1 MMRSVF
7 ASFFLLTAATGM
19 AHSQAYDPFAALFG
33 EEDRMIDAGLASA
46 PGRDD
51 IELVQVRLNSF
62 TLIET
67 QTAFQTSNGLC
78 LPVEPLLEAL
88 EVPITLDGDHARG
101 WFIDPARKIEL
112 DFTAGAGTVEGAT
125 FSAKPQKTE
134 QGWCLPL
141 ADWSRILPVDFDYNY
156 GALSVALTPREI
168 LPIEARLERDLLRQ
182 QIREDGV
189 YDPNYPLIEV
199 PYRWLSL
206 PTADLNLGFQLMDT
220 GQTSTEGSVEL
231 AGDILKMTGRLQYS
245 GQNRPR
251 ITLGRVSAEAEE
263 LGPLKAHSFAIGDVV
278 STRLPMLAETR
289 TGQGIT
295 ISNRPTISADIFDT
309 TDIRGALP
317 QGWEAELYEG
327 QQLLGFVTEAD
338 INGDYVFSDVA
349 LRPGYN
355 RFTVKLF
362 GPYGEREDRQVK
374 IMVGAELC
382 PENEVQYSF
391 GLVRADK
398 DEGALVP
405 KRQVSAYTSLRYG
418 LSKNTTGQLDAIVS
432 DSAGFTAAGAS
443 LSGSAFNT
451 YGVLRVASDG
461 RGRPAYAAAIQKRL
475 NDQGARLQL
484 DVRDYGSVENEV
496 SGFGDLRLQ
505 RSALLTYD
513 TSINFGLMRGPTAMH
528 ARYEWLSLVNGGE
541 ETNLSSRF
549 AGALGRSRWSNT
561 VRYTNRT
568 DKTGVSSSDLLG
580 DFLVSRSFG
589 DVRLRGAATYDLSE
603 TPEVTT
609 LALAAQKRIGRKGF
623 GQVTL
628 SRDMKTSAMNLNAS
642 YSKSFDSFALSASA
656 GADDKGMVTAGVRF
670 SVSLFHDTSM
680 GRYVTAAPGLSRSG
694 AVRAVVFDDIDGD
707 GVYGEV
713 DKLQSD
719 AGFIVGQSLR
729 SERTSRRGDAV
740 LGELQPGALTNI
752 ELKQSTIED
761 PFLQAA
767 QPGAAVIARPGLVI
781 DVPFA
786 LTATAD
792 IDGIVTMQA
801 GSNATPVSGVT
812 VEAVDEAGITLA
824 STKTEYD
831 GYYYIDGIA
840 ARSVTIR
847 VAQEALNEI
856 SAQAAP
862 VLVELSRDAPSAMG
876 VDLSIRHAN

>member
-1 MMRSVF
+1 MMRIIS
-7 ASFFLLTAATGM
+7 ASFFMLITAAGM
-19 AHSQAYDPFAALFG
+19 AHSQTYDPFTALFG
-33 EEDRMIDAGLASA
+33 EEDRVVDAGPSNT

-51 IELVQVRLNSF
+51 IELVQVRLNSSI
-62 TLIET
+62 LIET
-67 QTAFQTSNGLC
+67 QAAFQTSSGLC
-78 LPVEPLLEAL
+78 LPVEPLLEVL
-88 EVPITLDGDHARG
+88 EVPITLAGDDALG

-112 DFTAGAGTVEGAT
+112 DFAAGEGKANGGA
-125 FSAKPQKTE
+125 FGINPQQTE

-156 GALSVALTPREI
+156 ATLSVALSPREV

-189 YDPNYPLIEV
+189 YSPNYPLIEA

-206 PTADLNLGFQLMDT
+206 PTADLNLELQLIDT
-220 GQTSTEGSVEL
+220 GQASTEGSIEL

-251 ITLGRVSAEAEE
+251 VTLGRVSEIAEE
-263 LGPLKAHSFAIGDVV
+263 LGPLKARSFAIGDVA
-278 STRLPMLAETR
+278 STRLPMLSETR
-289 TGQGIT
+289 TGQGVT
-295 ISNRPTISADIFDT
+295 VSNRPTISADIFDT
-309 TDIRGALP
+309 KDIRGALP

-327 QQLLGFVTEAD
+327 EQLLGFVTEAD
-338 INGDYVFSDVA
+338 INGDYVFTDVA
-349 LRPGYN
+349 LHPGYN

-362 GPYGEREDRQVK
+362 GPYGEREERQVK

-391 GLVRADK
+391 GLVRAD
-398 DEGALVP
+398 EGEGLLAP
-405 KRQVSAYTSLRYG
+405 ESQMAAYTSLRYG
-418 LSKNTTGQLDAIVS
+418 LPKNTTAQIDAIVS
-432 DSAGFTAAGAS
+432 GSAGFTGASAS

-461 RGRPAYAAAIQKRL
+461 RGQPAFAAAIQKRL

-484 DVRDYGSVENEV
+484 DVRDYGAVENEI
-496 SGFGDLRLQ
+496 SRLGDARLQ

-513 TSINFGLMRGPTAMH
+513 TSINFGFMRGPTAMR

-541 ETNLSSRF
+541 EANLSTRF

-561 VRYTNRT
+561 VRYTNRS
-568 DKTGVSSSDLLG
+568 DKTGISSSDLLG

-589 DVRLRGAATYDLSE
+589 DVRLRGAATYTLNG

-609 LALAAQKRIGRKGF
+609 LALAAQRRFGRKGF
-623 GQVTL
+623 GQVTV

-656 GADDKGMVTAGVRF
+656 GADDKGAVTAGVRF
-670 SVSLFHDTSM
+670 SVSLFHDTSL
-680 GRYVTAAPGLSRSG
+680 GRYATAAPGLSRSG

-707 GVYGEV
+707 GIYSKA
-713 DKLQSD
+713 DNLQSD

-729 SERTSRRGDAV
+729 SEHTSSNGDV
-740 LGELQPGALTNI
+740 ILGELQPGSLTNI

-761 PFLQAA
+761 PFLQAS

-792 IDGIVTMQA
+792 IDGIVTMQI
-801 GSNATPVSGVT
+801 GSSATPVSGVM
-812 VEAVDEAGITLA
+812 VEAVDETGVTLA

-831 GYYYIDGIA
+831 GYYYIDGIP

-847 VAQEALNEI
+847 VSPDVLNEI

-862 VLVELSRDAPSAMG
+862 VLVELSRADPSAMG
-876 VDLSIRHAN
+876 VDLSIRRAN